1 MTQHLNAVALVVPD
15 YDQAIEY
22 YCGVLGFDLIE
33 DTPLTPQKRWVLIRP
48 RGSNGTSILL
58 AQASND
64 AERQCIGNQTGGRVF
79 LFLQTDDFDGDYQ
92 KYSDNG
98 IDFIETPR
106 NEPYGKVC
114 KFRDCFG
121 NSWDLLERSKSV

>member
-22 YCGVLGFDLIE
+22 YCGVLGFDLVE
-33 DTPLTPQKRWVLIRP
+33 DAPLTPQKRWVLIRP

-92 KYSDNG
+92 
-98 IDFIETPR
+98 I
-106 NEPYGKVC
+106 
-114 KFRDCFG
+114 
-121 NSWDLLERSKSV
+121 L

>member
-1 MTQHLNAVALVVPD
+1 MTQHLNAVALIVPD

-98 IDFIETPR
+98 VDFIETPR

-114 KFRDCFG
+114 KFRDGFG